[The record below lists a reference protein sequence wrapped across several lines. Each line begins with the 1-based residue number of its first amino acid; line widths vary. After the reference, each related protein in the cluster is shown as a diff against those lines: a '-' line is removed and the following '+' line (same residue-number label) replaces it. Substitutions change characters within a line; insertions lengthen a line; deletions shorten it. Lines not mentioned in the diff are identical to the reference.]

1 MAIKKSRKG
10 GAKPQ
15 KLYIVPSTDG
25 AIAHYGYDRRTAA
38 KIAQDLHIPRAQHLP
53 I

>member
-15 KLYIVPSTDG
+15 KLYIVPNKDG
-25 AIAHYGYDRRTAA
+25 TIAHYGYDRRTAA
-38 KIAQDLHIPRAQHLP
+38 IIAQGIYIPLEQHLP